1 MRRTTLRGLVTA
13 TAVLAAALVG
23 SLHATAAEARAW
35 LGVITQEVTT
45 ELRDGLD
52 LRGADGVLV
61 SRVMPDSPASRAG
74 LRKGDVIVSFGGR
87 NVASPDRL
95 VELVGDAHDGD
106 SVPLI
111 VVRDGERRTL
121 SARLGSRP
129 DDLAAPSVP
138 GDDDDDEAYEVPAP
152 PDAPDAPEAPR
163 APRAPRHRIEIVHP
177 DSDAPEAPEAP
188 RSPRAPGKPKVR
200 TFTWNGEGEMPEGM
214 RDMLGDLHIE
224 GLEGLQ
230 GMQGLEGLHEMHGTG
245 PGGKKH
251 VQVFVN
257 GGRGR
262 LGVRVESLN
271 DDMASALGM
280 SGGKGVLVIEV
291 LGGTPAEKAG
301 LRSGDVITTVEGK
314 PVYDADDLVSA
325 LRDEEGVVSL
335 SVTRKGVKRTV
346 EARLEAAPRAARDR
360 AESGQ
365 LGLGRNG
372 ERRVIRLRA
381 NERADRDD
389 LREELNDLRQQV
401 RELRQRLEESRR

>member
-1 MRRTTLRGLVTA
+1 MTPDA
-13 TAVLAAALVG
+13 
-23 SLHATAAEARAW
+23 
-35 LGVITQEVTT
+35 
-45 ELRDGLD
+45 
-52 LRGADGVLV
+52 
-61 SRVMPDSPASRAG
+61 DSP
-74 LRKGDVIVSFGGR
+74 
-87 NVASPDRL
+87 
-95 VELVGDAHDGD
+95 H
-106 SVPLI
+106 
-111 VVRDGERRTL
+111 
-121 SARLGSRP
+121 
-129 DDLAAPSVP
+129 
-138 GDDDDDEAYEVPAP
+138 
-152 PDAPDAPEAPR
+152 
-163 APRAPRHRIEIVHP
+163 
-177 DSDAPEAPEAP
+177 
-188 RSPRAPGKPKVR
+188 APGKPKVR

-325 LRDEEGVVSL
+325 LRDDAGVGTHRSVGSHPL
-335 SVTRKGVKRTV
+335 GLLRHTRAALDCLCAFDAAVGTLPRRSVSVTRAADRH
-346 EARLEAAPRAARDR
+346 APRRPANAPRV
-360 AESGQ
+360 GH
-365 LGLGRNG
+365 RN
-372 ERRVIRLRA
+372 
-381 NERADRDD
+381 
-389 LREELNDLRQQV
+389 
-401 RELRQRLEESRR
+401 